1 MTQNM
6 KVLQAVDHLIYQYFD
21 FDYLGIIQIPRG
33 SAVKNKNRKLR
44 V

>member
-21 FDYLGIIQIPRG
+21 FDYLGIIQIPREITLQ
-33 SAVKNKNRKLR
+33 NRS
-44 V
+44 